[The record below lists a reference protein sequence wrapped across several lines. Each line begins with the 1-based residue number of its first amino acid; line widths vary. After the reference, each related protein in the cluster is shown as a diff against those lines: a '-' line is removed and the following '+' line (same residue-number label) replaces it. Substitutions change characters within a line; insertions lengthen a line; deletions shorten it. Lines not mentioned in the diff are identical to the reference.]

1 MFGFPKFESSGGPT
15 RAMLGQ
21 TYYINIHRFQIF
33 YGWAY
38 VRDGPVKIPKVT
50 CEIVGPQRI
59 CAHQP
64 LGDS

>member
-1 MFGFPKFESSGGPT
+1 
-15 RAMLGQ
+15 MLGQ
-21 TYYINIHRFQIF
+21 TYYININCFQLV

-38 VRDGPVKIPKVT
+38 VRDDPVTIPIVT
-50 CEIVGPQRI
+50 CEILGPQRI

>member
-1 MFGFPKFESSGGPT
+1 MFELPKSESSAGPCLA
-15 RAMLGQ
+15 RPNLHKHPLFP
-21 TYYINIHRFQIF
+21 N
-33 YGWAY
+33 GWAY